1 MAFLYPWGNTQQLN
15 LDWILKKIKELE
27 TGGGAG
33 ADLEEVA
40 NALITLTHRSTTQ
53 YQRWDY
59 CFYNGKLYRALVN
72 TTGAFAPG
80 DWREVVLGDDVSVL
94 TRLINALNTDNI
106 DNASNVSGNTTSD
119 ALNNLL
125 TALSDLDSD
134 DIDNASQVTGAAV
147 TDALNNLNGAISDVK
162 GHLIIVGS
170 YNADFNNLS
179 DAIAYAKT
187 KYNVESEDVTIYVR
201 SGTYTVTYRN
211 SSTANAPDAIEK
223 GANRIS
229 IIGENRDTTI
239 FQITNTPQ
247 YCNSIL
253 GVGGNCSIENLTFK
267 CLFNNDG
274 STANYKRAY
283 CIHNDYGYNYSYNT
297 PYVTKIKN
305 CKLYSECF
313 NPIGAGLWQNQ
324 TQVYEECEFIWNPQS
339 TMWTDNGAFYV
350 HAPADSTATVCALI
364 VRDCEAYAYGAH
376 YGCYLGN
383 VNGSIGFSTIPVTI
397 ERSIFKNGGS
407 HAIANFNKADINL
420 QSVSELNSIDT
431 VNTTYNKGINVIS
444 EIGSTDDL
452 NIYYAVN
459 QAGLYYINYAQNA
472 PYPYGML
479 FVMPYGQA
487 ICFQLFFSTSGLDVW
502 VRSRTGSTWSNW
514 LNVVKNQWYSP

>member
-1 MAFLYPWGNTQQLN
+1 MYKYPYGDSQQLN
-15 LDWILKKIKELE
+15 LDWIISKIKELE
-27 TGGGAG
+27 AGGSGGA
-33 ADLEEVA
+33 ADLEAVA
-40 NALITLTHRSTTQ
+40 NALLTLSFNLNTQ
-53 YQRWDY
+53 YRRYDY
-59 CFYNGKLYRALVN
+59 CFLNSKLYRCLSDTSGVFDPSAWQEALIGDDLAVLTRWINAIDAAAVVDVKFDTSGTNGKLQQKYHDQYHDVV
-72 TTGAFAPG
+72 
-80 DWREVVLGDDVSVL
+80 EVDYTPVQNSKRPLSS
-94 TRLINALNTDNI
+94 NA
-106 DNASNVSGNTTSD
+106 GYE
-119 ALNNLL
+119 
-125 TALSDLDSD
+125 
-134 DIDNASQVTGAAV
+134 
-147 TDALNNLNGAISDVK
+147 LNGAISDVK

-420 QSVSELNSIDT
+420 QSVSELNSLDT